1 MPRVSASYAK
11 ERRDMTKK
19 IKEEKLK
26 RKREKIAEDRKKRA
40 AEEVVAE
47 PIGQT

>member
-1 MPRVSASYAK
+1 MPRMRTSYQK

-19 IKEEKLK
+19 IKEEKSK
-26 RKREKIAEDRKKRA
+26 RKRGKIAEDRKKRA